1 MKNYL
6 LPAIALFAAHGISA
20 QIDNGNFD
28 HWSESLT
35 FAHPVM
41 ETETMSSNSE
51 TFFTE
56 GLTGVFPVEGNEGKA
71 MRLESIE
78 SNGEIFPAFFIT
90 GQIPQQEGEGLF
102 FNGGV
107 PVTDENITGI
117 TVDLRHNISGESPGF
132 VLVQFK
138 ANGTPVGEGNMGP
151 GTMMVPLEGEADWHT
166 LTVEFENGFETAPD
180 QCVFA
185 VATADL
191 MTEDGNF
198 PAGSFVEVESVKF
211 LNSAQEFPGGDFE
224 VWADEEPM
232 ISPQGVLVDVQPF
245 EPLYA
250 RTQDAFEGMYA
261 LALKSVTG
269 EDWANTGTAVFAQG
283 DLQNPVP
290 YIAVEPTHTS
300 VSFAYKYE
308 AENDLAGAQI
318 KYFSQAENGTFEEIF
333 VREFTLTPT
342 DDYTVITHDFEQES
356 DEVFETHRAAG
367 EITHMTVT
375 FNSSIWTEGS
385 TPQNGS
391 VLKVDAVAL
400 NGSSLR
406 SSFVNVAAPTLI
418 AHPNPTTHRV
428 QFKMDVPR
436 TGFFRVFNAV
446 GVQLDVKQFA
456 NTSHIWYDL
465 TNLRSGVYLFRF
477 QHEGGLD
484 AVRVVKQ

>member
-28 HWSESLT
+28 HWNESLT

-51 TFFTE
+51 TFFTS
-56 GLTGVFPVEGNEGKA
+56 GVTGVFAVEGNEGKA

-78 SNGEIFPAFFIT
+78 NNSEIFPAFFIT
-90 GQIPQQEGEGLF
+90 GQIPQQEGEGLIF
-102 FNGGV
+102 GGGV
-107 PVTDENITGI
+107 PVNDENITGL
-117 TVDLRHNISGESPGF
+117 TVALRHNISTESPGF

-138 ANGTPVGEGNMGP
+138 ADGVPVGEGNMGP
-151 GTMMVPLEGEADWHT
+151 GTMMVPLEGEADWYT
-166 LTVEFENGFETAPD
+166 LTVEFESGFETAPD
-180 QCVFA
+180 ACVFA

-191 MTEDGNF
+191 LGEDGNF
-198 PAGSFVEVESVKF
+198 PAGSFVEIDEVSF
-211 LNSAQEFPGGDFE
+211 LNGQQSFPGGDFE
-224 VWADEEPM
+224 TWADEDPM
-232 ISPQGVLVDVQPF
+232 ISPQGVLVDLNPLN
-245 EPLYA
+245 PLYE
-250 RTQDAFEGMYA
+250 RTEDAFEGVFA
-261 LALKSVTG
+261 LALKSVAG
-269 EDWANTGTAVFAQG
+269 EDWSNTATAVFAQG

-290 YIAVEPTHTS
+290 YITVEPTHTS

-318 KYFSQAENGTFEEIF
+318 KYFSQTENGTFEEVY

-342 DDYTVITHDFEQES
+342 DEYTVVSHDFEYEA
-356 DEVFETHRAAG
+356 DPVFEAHRAAG

-406 SSFVNVAAPTLI
+406 SSLLTVAAPTLI

-428 QFKMDVPR
+428 QFKMDTQR

-446 GVQLDVKQFA
+446 GVQIDVKQFA
-456 NTSHIWYDL
+456 NTADLWYDL
-465 TNLRSGVYLFRF
+465 THLRSGVYLFRF
-477 QHEGGLD
+477 QHDGGLE
-484 AVRVVKQ
+484 AVRVVKH